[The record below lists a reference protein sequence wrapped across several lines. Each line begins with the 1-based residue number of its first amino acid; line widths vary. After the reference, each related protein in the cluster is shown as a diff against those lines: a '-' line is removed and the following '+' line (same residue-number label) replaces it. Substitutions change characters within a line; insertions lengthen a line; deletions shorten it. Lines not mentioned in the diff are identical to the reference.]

1 MTTRDSSIEESHRPP
16 AQWYTCSGFQR
27 DLLLGVVT
35 HDRLDESPYGVALQ
49 EWLGA
54 RYPRDVVRS
63 RVYHNL
69 GELVEAG
76 LLARDGSS
84 AYRTPYRLT
93 DASKQCLATHGQF
106 VNALDLQA
114 LVPDTEL
121 E

>member
-1 MTTRDSSIEESHRPP
+1 MPDDSPTFDQTHRPP
-16 AQWYTCSGFQR
+16 AQWYACSGFQR
-27 DLLLGVVT
+27 DLLLGVAT
-35 HDRLDESPYGVALQ
+35 HHRLDKCPYGVALQ
-49 EWLGA
+49 AWLDA
-54 RYPRDVVRS
+54 RYPHDVVRS

-93 DASKQCLATHGQF
+93 DASRQCLAVHGHF
-106 VNALDLQA
+106 VDALDLQT
-114 LVPDTEL
+114 LVPER

>member
-1 MTTRDSSIEESHRPP
+1 MTDESRRPP
-16 AQWYTCSGFQR
+16 AQWHACSGFQR
-27 DLLLGVVT
+27 DLLLGIVT
-35 HDRLDESPYGVALQ
+35 RHRLDEPPYGVALQ

-54 RYPRDVVRS
+54 RYPHDVVRS

-93 DASKQCLATHGQF
+93 DAGRQCLATHGRF
-106 VNALDLQA
+106 VDALDLPA
-114 LVPDTEL
+114 LVAEPA
-121 E
+121 